1 VELER
6 LGFALI
12 LAGVALAF
20 AAALFAALSAA
31 WGGAAGVGGCVLVLF
46 IPICFG
52 AGPLAPHLLVASL
65 ALALALVALS
75 FVLWRWALSEA
86 RRLAQAPE
94 SSSR

>member
-1 VELER
+1 VQLER

-12 LAGVALAF
+12 LAGFALAF
-20 AAALFAALSAA
+20 AAALVAALSVAQ
-31 WGGAAGVGGCVLVLF
+31 GGTASVGGCVFILF
-46 IPICFG
+46 VPICFG
-52 AGPLAPHLLVASL
+52 VGPLAPYLLVAAL

-75 FVLWRWALSEA
+75 FVLWRWALGEA